1 MSTESTQDAEAR
13 GRQVDLPRNAV
24 APSAIAGRQ
33 LATSAAGGA
42 IAALVLCLAAGV
54 QPAYGAMIG
63 WDLAAAGYCLLVWAG
78 SWRLTP
84 ELTARVAVQEDPS
97 RPATDGLLL
106 AAAIASIASVVF
118 ALADA
123 TSFHGFGRAFRII
136 MGVASIVCSWFLVHT
151 IFTLKYARLYYLD
164 EDGGI
169 DFNMEHPP
177 AWSDFAYLSFTIGM
191 TFQVS
196 DTDLQTTLLRR
207 LALRHMLLS
216 YLFGAVI
223 IAVAINLLA
232 AHVG

>member
-1 MSTESTQDAEAR
+1 MSAETTQDPQAG
-13 GRQVDLPRNAV
+13 GRQVDLPRSEV
-24 APSAIAGRQ
+24 APSAIAWRHV
-33 LATSAAGGA
+33 ASSAGCGA
-42 IAALVLCLAAGV
+42 IAALVLCFGPGL

-63 WDLAAAGYCLLVWAG
+63 WDLAAAGYCILVWAG

-84 ELTARVAVQEDPS
+84 DLTAEVAVQEDPS
-97 RPATDGLLL
+97 RPVTDGLLL
-106 AAAIASIASVVF
+106 AAAIASIASVAF

-123 TSFHGFGRAFRII
+123 TSFHGFGRVFRIVT
-136 MGVASIVCSWFLVHT
+136 GVASIVCSWFLVHT

-169 DFNMEHPP
+169 EFNMEHPP

>member
-1 MSTESTQDAEAR
+1 MT
-13 GRQVDLPRNAV
+13 AV
-24 APSAIAGRQ
+24 
-33 LATSAAGGA
+33 AAGGG
-42 IAALVLCLAAGV
+42 AALVVCLSTGL
-54 QPAYGAMIG
+54 QLAYGVMVG
-63 WDLAAAGYCLLVWAG
+63 WNVAATTYCVAVWVT

-84 ELTARVAVQEDPS
+84 ELTAEVAVHEDPS
-97 RPATDGLLL
+97 RSATDGLLL
-106 AAAIASIASVVF
+106 VAAVASIASVTF

-123 TSFHGFGRAFRII
+123 ASFHGFGRAFRIVA
-136 MGVASIVCSWFLVHT
+136 GVASIVCSWFLVHT

-169 DFNMEHPP
+169 EFNMEQPP
-177 AWSDFAYLSFTIGM
+177 AWSDFAYLAFTIGM

-207 LALRHMLLS
+207 LALKHMVLS

-223 IAVAINLLA
+223 VAVAINLLA